1 MTRYLLDTNHA
12 GSLPRASS
20 GLPSKLLAARDA
32 RFGLCLPAI
41 GELWHMVFKSARAES
56 NQAKLEALIQQFD
69 VYPFD
74 DIAAR

>member
-41 GELWHMVFKSARAES
+41 GES
-56 NQAKLEALIQQFD
+56 
-69 VYPFD
+69 
-74 DIAAR
+74 